1 MDDDSAF
8 KDALTTIA
16 KMSDEAKGHLR
27 ETWAADE
34 IKAKL
39 TRARALIGA
48 RKAAAIALADVLQS
62 VERHTSEFEK
72 HNAALA
78 ALDLAPE
85 HRAALA
91 GELTKIPAD
100 VRAVLQS
107 GLPGQVGEVRSD
119 TFRAR
124 IEAADRALLA
134 AIK

>member
-1 MDDDSAF
+1 
-8 KDALTTIA
+8 
-16 KMSDEAKGHLR
+16 MSDETKARLR
-27 ETWAADE
+27 EAWQADE

-78 ALDLAPE
+78 ALDLGPE
-85 HRAALA
+85 HRAVLA
-91 GELTKIPAD
+91 AEITKIPQE